1 MRYLRDSLG
10 LLGFRRRALRALAA
24 RGALLPGL
32 AWLTAGFLTFVLVRN
47 SVYSDLQAPIPGI
60 VNPGLLDSLFQ
71 LNIIQ
76 AILFFVLVYVP
87 AIIGL
92 SNAFAGDG
100 LGLTVSRKEYYSHVS
115 ALFPLWGLLF
125 VLAAP
130 IQVLA
135 PEFLVVGIFF
145 GISIGLFA
153 LILLIVVYT
162 IWAIRE
168 LDYIPYPAAV
178 GVFVVSWFTL
188 PAFYMLVRFLFA
200 LPLMLLIPLGYV
212 AVQAIRSFLGNR
224 QREREFR
231 RHLYSL
237 TMNPQDA
244 DAHRQLGLLYL
255 DRGNTEAAQQHFES
269 ARKID
274 PRDPEYAYLLGRVFE
289 TSGDW
294 ERALEQYEETYRLNP
309 EFGLGD
315 VFREVGKGYLH
326 TGKMDKAIEFLRYF
340 LERRGSDPEGR
351 YWLACALDAV
361 GSTEEKR
368 VQLSTILE
376 QARSNPRFFRRE
388 KREWINRARQLL
400 RQ

>member
-10 LLGFRRRALRALAA
+10 LLGFRRRALRSLAA

-32 AWLTAGFLTFVLVRN
+32 AWLTAGFLIFVLVRN
-47 SVYSDLQAPIPGI
+47 SVYSDLEEPIPGI

-71 LNIIQ
+71 LNLVQ
-76 AILFFVLVYVP
+76 AILFFALVYVP

-92 SNAFAGDG
+92 GNAFAADG
-100 LGLTVSRKEYYSHVS
+100 LGLTVSRNEYYSHVS
-115 ALFPLWGLLF
+115 VLFPLWGLLF
-125 VLAAP
+125 TVAAP

-145 GISIGLFA
+145 GISIGLFT
-153 LILLIVVYT
+153 LILMIVVYT
-162 IWAIRE
+162 IWAIKE
-168 LDYIPYPAAV
+168 LDFIPYPAAA
-178 GVFVVSWFTL
+178 GVFVVSWLTL
-188 PAFYMLVRFLFA
+188 PAFYVLIRFLFA
-200 LPLMLLIPLGYV
+200 LPLILLIPIGYLG
-212 AVQAIRSFLGNR
+212 VQAIRSFLGSR
-224 QREREFR
+224 EREREFR

-237 TMNPQDA
+237 TMNAQDA

-255 DRGNTEAAQQHFES
+255 TRGNTQAAQQHFEN

-289 TSGDW
+289 AKGDW
-294 ERALEQYEETYRLNP
+294 EQALEQYEETYRLNP

-315 VFREVGKGYLH
+315 IFREVGKGYLH
-326 TGKMDKAIEFLRYF
+326 TGNVDKAVEFLRFF
-340 LERRGSDPEGR
+340 LEKRGSDPEGR
-351 YWLACALDAV
+351 YWLACALDAT
-361 GSTEEKR
+361 GATEEKR
-368 VQLSTILE
+368 VQLNTILE

-388 KREWINRARQLL
+388 KREWINRARQQL